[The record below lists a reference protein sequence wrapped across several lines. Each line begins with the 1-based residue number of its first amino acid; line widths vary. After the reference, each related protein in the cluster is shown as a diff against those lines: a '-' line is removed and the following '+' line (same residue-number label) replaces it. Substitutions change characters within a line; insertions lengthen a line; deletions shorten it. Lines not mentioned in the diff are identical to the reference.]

1 MTLCDALRK
10 AADLEESDKSFISY
24 TELVARK
31 TALKNPDITDEHAP
45 KKTKKDQK
53 DKKDKKT
60 SKNKTESH
68 KKVKT
73 DKKEKK
79 FKTDKTDK

>member
-1 MTLCDALRK
+1 VNALRK

-31 TALKNPDITDEHAP
+31 TALKNTDITNEHAP
-45 KKTKKDQK
+45 KKSKKEQI

-60 SKNKTESH
+60 PQNKTESENVG
-68 KKVKT
+68 KS
-73 DKKEKK
+73 
-79 FKTDKTDK
+79 